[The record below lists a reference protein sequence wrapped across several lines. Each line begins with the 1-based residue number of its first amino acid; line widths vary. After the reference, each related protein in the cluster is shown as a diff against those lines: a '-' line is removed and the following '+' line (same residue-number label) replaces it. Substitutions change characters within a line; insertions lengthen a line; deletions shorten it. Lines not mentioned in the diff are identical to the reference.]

1 MLLPCQVSI
10 LLLFLLPQSTCCLDY
25 FIFELFLT
33 PVTLFLFLDDLIQL
47 TWLLLYTLVSWNCV
61 PNSEFLPW
69 TFSDSISRM
78 SHQIAQKEI
87 SCVPSL
93 QLLSPLVCPRSV
105 KGASWP
111 VSFLLLL
118 LHHHIPPS
126 SLSILLCC
134 LFFLAGTPSFLLLN
148 TCQTFKLGK
157 RKNLL
162 CVGLFHKGGNDHL
175 LFFMSALLHTLC
187 CHSVQYVD
195 CIYFFAWPSFSFLST
210 LTARLTPLVFIC
222 LLLVIG

>member
-1 MLLPCQVSI
+1 MLLPCQVSV

-25 FIFELFLT
+25 FIFKLFLI
-33 PVTLFLFLDDLIQL
+33 PVTLSLFLDDLIQL
-47 TWLLLYTLVSWNCV
+47 TWLLLYTPVSWNCV

-69 TFSDSISRM
+69 AFSDSISRM
-78 SHQIAQKEI
+78 NHHPGNQIAQKEI

-93 QLLSPLVCPRSV
+93 QLLSPLVCPHSV

-118 LHHHIPPS
+118 LHHIPPS

-148 TCQTFKLGK
+148 TCQTFKPGK
-157 RKNLL
+157 MKNLL
-162 CVGLFHKGGNDHL
+162 CGAFPQRRKWPFALFYVC
-175 LFFMSALLHTLC
+175 FTAYTTL
-187 CHSVQYVD
+187 S
-195 CIYFFAWPSFSFLST
+195 
-210 LTARLTPLVFIC
+210 
-222 LLLVIG
+222 